1 MLEKEKKILQ
11 NEYERSLEIVQKS
24 DFHRLFVNEKIIH
37 SHQVLDA
44 ANYLLKKE
52 NTFKPTKN
60 NSCCWYCCHNILCFL
75 QAKELV
81 I

>member
-1 MLEKEKKILQ
+1 MLEKRKEILQ

-44 ANYLLKKE
+44 ANYLLKK
-52 NTFKPTKN
+52 K
-60 NSCCWYCCHNILCFL
+60 ILLRTGRLNFC
-75 QAKELV
+75 V
-81 I
+81 